1 MSFATSKIGG
11 SSSGAFAAY
20 LSEQADLVA
29 DYYGR
34 NLGDGIAFAR
44 VDGSAAAYLGVEG
57 GLTMEQ
63 FDDLHHGRWDGKQL
77 GQMSYRPVFE
87 KDAEGKFIR
96 DARGHKIPERD
107 DQGKMIT
114 TPYRN
119 AWIDAVWAAP
129 KSVSEYMIATTPEV
143 RAQMIAAWDASCAE
157 GVKAIEDHA
166 YLLRRTI
173 KSTYIDGTKQQGS
186 ATERVQGARLLVVPA
201 TQLAARHTEFT
212 IERGTPPDPHL
223 HTHNAISTLAWLP
236 DETHPDGLRPLT
248 VDELGLKKFAEPAN
262 AIVMGGMARRLEEMG
277 IAVDYT
283 KFEDSR
289 RGTVSWEV
297 AGISEEAMD
306 FHSTNSMRRDAI
318 IKQWQ
323 EDYGR
328 PPTSPQLNEA
338 LRKTR
343 VSKVKDGVDKEAD
356 SKGVWDI
363 WKQNLNDAGIRV
375 REMVPGRSIKRQPE
389 MNRKVELHRRLMS
402 NKGLCR
408 DEAAFTGDSVYGAI
422 RVASVGLGFTQEEL
436 DAYETELRE
445 DLVMVRETSDDR
457 YTYMTTKAQIAKEER
472 LERGRR
478 QMAKQ
483 GVHVPKRIFVEEAI
497 AAQEHKLDPQQREAV
512 FAATS
517 GSWVHIEGAAGSG
530 KSSSVGAARE
540 ALEKAGLI
548 DETVVVSTA
557 AATAQRSGQ
566 KIEAD
571 RYGSVESIERMAA
584 KGKLDPSSRRL
595 WIVDEAAMLDTDR
608 LDRLLT
614 AARGQGRFVFV
625 GDPAQ
630 LTPIGPAGWY
640 AESVAENG
648 SVWLDKTHR
657 FQDHRDARDYALLR
671 TGNIEHS
678 TRAVENL
685 AMRDRVHISDDASE
699 RMIDVADAYKEFR
712 DRDPK
717 LTADDIRI
725 IIETSNEDVDT
736 ANRFIQQDQKQRGE
750 IKGDGFRVT
759 DDGQRRTWALHEDE
773 SVVFLRSY
781 LPSKREEPVRNGTK
795 GRILKIDEKKNR
807 ATVELEDERKIWV
820 KLHEHEKDQ
829 PMAPAGAQ
837 HAMKIQGDEVE
848 VVQIMPGTEHTA
860 NANSAYS
867 QLTRAKREAHVY
879 ADRET
884 HGDDPEQAVAESWAK
899 RVEKRTALSQKREAE
914 LMATEPEVIHEPT
927 AEERK
932 TQPMEQT
939 QERQERKRFVPEPDI
954 EPEREPEMSPPQ
966 PQEREDQQQTPENTK
981 GPLRDR
987 GRFIRPRGQERERDK
1002 EQESEKGN
1010 ERNSEAPTTRF
1021 IRPRERDEGRDI
1033 GR

>member
-1 MSFATSKIGG
+1 MSFATAKVGG
-11 SSSGAFAAY
+11 SSAGAFAEY
-20 LSEQADLVA
+20 LSEQAELVA
-29 DYYGR
+29 GYYGAHE
-34 NLGDGIAFAR
+34 LDGMAFTR
-44 VDGSAAAYLGVEG
+44 VQGKAAGYLGVEQ

-63 FDDLHHGRWDGKQL
+63 FEDLHHGRWDGRQL
-77 GQMSYRPVFE
+77 SQVSYRPVWE
-87 KDAEGKFIR
+87 TDTEGKFIR
-96 DARGHKIPERD
+96 DARGHKIPARD
-107 DQGKMIT
+107 ADGKMQT

-119 AWIDAVWAAP
+119 SWIDAVWAAP
-129 KSVSEYMIATTPEV
+129 KSVSEFMIATTPEV

-157 GVKAIEDHA
+157 GVKAIENHA

-186 ATERVQGARLLVVPA
+186 ATERVKGANLLVVPA

-236 DETHPDGLRPLT
+236 DPTHPDGMRPLT
-248 VDELGLKKFAEPAN
+248 VDELGLKKFGETAN
-262 AIVMGGMARRLEEMG
+262 AIVMGDYARRLEEMG
-277 IAVDYT
+277 IEIEYGQFD
-283 KFEDSR
+283 DSR
-289 RGTVSWEV
+289 RGAVSWEV
-297 AGISEEAMD
+297 AGISEDSMR

-328 PPTSPQLNEA
+328 PPTSPQLNDA

-343 VSKVKDGVDKEAD
+343 ISKVKTGVDKEAD
-356 SKGVWDI
+356 SKGVWDL
-363 WKQNLNDAGIRV
+363 WKQNLKDAGIHMS
-375 REMVPGRSIKRQPE
+375 EMLPGRSITRKPEVNRQI
-389 MNRKVELHRRLMS
+389 ELHRRLMS

-408 DEAAFTGDSVYGAI
+408 DSAAFTADTIYGAI

-445 DLVMVRETSDDR
+445 DLVIVRETADDR

-472 LERGRR
+472 LERGRQHLSKDR
-478 QMAKQ
+478 
-483 GVHVPKRIFVEEAI
+483 VHVPERIFVEEAI
-497 AAQEHKLDPQQREAV
+497 AAQEHTLDPQQRQAV
-512 FAATS
+512 FAAAS

-530 KSSSVGAARE
+530 KSSTVGAARE

-557 AATAQRSGQ
+557 AATAQRSGK
-566 KIEAD
+566 KIGAD

-595 WIVDEAAMLDTDR
+595 WIIDEAAMLDTDR

-648 SVWLDKTHR
+648 SVMLDKTHR
-657 FQDHRDARDYALLR
+657 FQDHRDVRDYALLR

-685 AMRDRVHISDDASE
+685 AMRGRIHISEDASE

-717 LTADDIRI
+717 LTVDDIRI

-736 ANRFIQQDQKQRGE
+736 ANRFIQHDQKQRGE
-750 IKGDGFRVT
+750 IKGEGFQVT
-759 DDGQRRTWALHEDE
+759 DDGQRRTWALHENE
-773 SVVFLRSY
+773 SIVFLRSY
-781 LPSKREEPVRNGTK
+781 LPSRKEEPVRNGTK

-807 ATVELEDERKIWV
+807 ATVELEDQHKIWV
-820 KLHEHEKDQ
+820 RLREHEKDQ
-829 PMAPAGAQ
+829 PIAPAGAQ

-848 VVQIMPGTEHTA
+848 IVQIMPGTDHTA

-879 ADRET
+879 PDRET
-884 HGDDPEQAVAESWAK
+884 HGDDPERAVAESWAK

-914 LMATEPEVIHEPT
+914 LMATEPEIVHEPT

-939 QERQERKRFVPEPDI
+939 QERQERKRFIPDPEV

-966 PQEREDQQQTPENTK
+966 PQEREDQQQTREKTTA
-981 GPLRDR
+981 PLRDQ
-987 GRFIRPRGQERERDK
+987 GRFIRPKAQERETEIDAV
-1002 EQESEKGN
+1002 N
-1010 ERNSEAPTTRF
+1010 DSEAPTRRF
-1021 IRPRERDEGRDI
+1021 IRPQERDQGYDL
-1033 GR
+1033 GS